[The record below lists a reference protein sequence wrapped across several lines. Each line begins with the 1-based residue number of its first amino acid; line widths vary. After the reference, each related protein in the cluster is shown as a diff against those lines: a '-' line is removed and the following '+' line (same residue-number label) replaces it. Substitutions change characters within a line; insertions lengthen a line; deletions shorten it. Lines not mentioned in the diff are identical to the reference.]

1 MILVTLD
8 NGEVGDNAEMPG
20 TSVPKS
26 NLNVPD
32 DVRRI
37 LTENGRSVRVRKGQV
52 LLAVGLP
59 ATDVYLVV
67 EGCVSVSL
75 VSAQGR
81 ETVLRSIGPGE
92 LFGELAAIDGEPRS
106 ADVSASE
113 SSTLLVIPGR
123 AFVALIER
131 EPTLAIWLARYLAQ
145 QVRYLTNRIYELS
158 TMAVGTRLQAELM
171 RLATPDSSGGGSI
184 ARIPTQAE
192 LAARIGTNRETVTRE
207 FSLLVRE
214 RLVIREGRRIAIPS
228 LARLAERISRY
239 SHFG

>member
-1 MILVTLD
+1 MSRGKHTD
-8 NGEVGDNAEMPG
+8 MPG
-20 TSVPKS
+20 AAAVKS
-26 NLNVPD
+26 NLTVPD
-32 DVRRI
+32 DVRQI
-37 LTENGRSVRVRKGQV
+37 LADNGRAVRVRKGQV

-92 LFGELAAIDGEPRS
+92 IFGELAAIDGEPRS
-106 ADVSASE
+106 ADVAASE
-113 SSTLLVIPGR
+113 NTMLQVIPGR
-123 AFVALIER
+123 VFVSLIES
-131 EPTLAIWLARYLAQ
+131 EPRLALWLARYLAQ

-158 TMAVGTRLQAELM
+158 TMAVGTRLQAELV
-171 RLATPDSSGGGSI
+171 RLAEPDGNGGATI
-184 ARIPTQAE
+184 TRIPTQAE

-214 RLVIREGRRIAIPS
+214 KLVIREGRRIVIPS
-228 LARLAERISRY
+228 LTRLAERISRY
-239 SHFG
+239 SHFV

>member
-1 MILVTLD
+1 MPESNLTVPEDVRQILAD
-8 NGEVGDNAEMPG
+8 NGRA
-20 TSVPKS
+20 
-26 NLNVPD
+26 
-32 DVRRI
+32 
-37 LTENGRSVRVRKGQV
+37 VRVRKGQV

-92 LFGELAAIDGEPRS
+92 IFGELAAIDGQPRS
-106 ADVSASE
+106 ADVVASAG
-113 SSTLLVIPGR
+113 STLIVIPGNT
-123 AFVALIER
+123 FVNLIER
-131 EPTLAIWLARYLAQ
+131 EPVVAMWLARYLAH

-158 TMAVGTRLQAELM
+158 TMGVGTRLQAELV
-171 RLATPDSSGGGSI
+171 RLAGPPSQGGGAVI

-207 FSLLVRE
+207 FSLLIRE
-214 RLVIREGRRIAIPS
+214 GLVVKEGRRIAIPS
-228 LARLAERISRY
+228 LQRLAERLHRHSQLA
-239 SHFG
+239 